1 MKTAAALMYLSF
13 VVAVI
18 ASSVPTVSLMWP
30 VLVWAVVVLFVAAIL
45 RVHSVVNMPGADR

>member
-1 MKTAAALMYLSF
+1 MYLSF